1 MLQTLKHSLALCFL
15 FFCATSNAETITHNF
30 HSKSTLPD
38 ITLETVDET
47 HVRSTNDGIVY
58 TLSGAKTAFGY
69 DVNHKDGTGA
79 VITLNLFSQY
89 GYVTV
94 SPAFS
99 RLSGITISHIV
110 ETGKTNNLSSKLF
123 VYLSTD
129 SLNWASVTPTVVYGT
144 GSVEVTPPAP
154 GNYYVKIY
162 NDSKWE
168 ISITRIVYTTSSSDC
183 NCFIYTPE

>member
-30 HSKSTLPD
+30 YSKSLAGTLVND
-38 ITLETVDET
+38 GSTT
-47 HVRSTNDGIVY
+47 RSTNDGIVY

-69 DVNHKDGTGA
+69 DVNHKGGTGA

-162 NDSKWE
+162 NDSSWE
-168 ISITRIVYTTSSSDC
+168 ISITQIVYTTSSSDC

>member
-1 MLQTLKHSLALCFL
+1 MKQTRKYCLAACILFLC
-15 FFCATSNAETITHNF
+15 ASSYAANITHNF
-30 HSKSTLPD
+30 NTKASELTLVNDGST
-38 ITLETVDET
+38 T
-47 HVRSTNDGIVY
+47 RSTNDGIVY

-99 RLSGITISHIV
+99 RLSGITISYDV
-110 ETGKTNNLSSKLF
+110 KTGKTNNLSSKLF

-129 SLNWASVTPTVVYGT
+129 SLIWASVTPTVVYGT
-144 GSVEVTPPAP
+144 ESVEVTPPAP

-162 NDSKWE
+162 NDSSLE